1 MSVFGVILVRF
12 FPHSDRIRT
21 RITPNTDTF
30 HAVSTTN
37 FQYLIE
43 KIIYERIGWI
53 DQLICSQYK
62 LSECFC
68 CKRASYKILSYI
80 WLNVY
85 PQKQLPQVFCEKSV
99 PRNFAKFI
107 GKHLCQNIF
116 FNKVAKKETLAQVSS
131 CEFCEISKNTIFTE
145 HLWAILLSRLLK
157 ESLSSL

>member
-12 FPHSDRIRT
+12 FPHSDWIRT

-43 KIIYERIGWI
+43 KFIYEFIGWI
-53 DQLICSQYK
+53 DQLTCSQYK

-80 WLNVY
+80 WLNVWSSY
-85 PQKQLPQVFCEKSV
+85 RRCSVKKGV

-107 GKHLCQNIF
+107 GKHLCQSIF
-116 FNKVAKKETLAQVSS
+116 FNKVAKKEILAQVSS

-145 HLWAILLSRLLK
+145 HIWAILLSRLLK